1 MTPAAAL
8 LAVFALCPAVHAA
21 ATTVFASSFAGS
33 TSTAVFPPPGVSVTS
48 DASDFPD
55 ATQIN
60 VFGPTPTGDEA
71 FAIATAPVSPDYT
84 NIFPLVEPATSDKKE
99 FDVIH
104 SWGNLSPFQ
113 STNLGLSKSS
123 AKIPAGCTLQ
133 QVHLLHRHGAR
144 YPTSGSAPA
153 SFAAALHAAAETGNL
168 TASGPLAFLNTWT
181 YKLGA
186 EILTPFGRAQLFE
199 LGVGFRVKYGDLL
212 KGFKDLP
219 VWRTT
224 SEERMVDSAL
234 HFAAGFFGVQEY
246 QNDYHQLI
254 EIEAQGFNSTLAP
267 YDQCPNANNV
277 IASAATNFTTQWAS
291 IYLADAQKRLAPHF
305 KAAGMTLNATWLF
318 AMQQTCAYETV
329 ALGYSAFCDLFTE
342 EEWKGYEYSVDL
354 SFWYNNG
361 PGNPAVAAQGIG
373 WVQELVSRLTQTRIN
388 VTESAS
394 SVNASIVGSN
404 VTFPFEQPI
413 YVDATHDT
421 VISAIVVAMNFTSL
435 ARTGPLPGTHIPKN
449 RSYIV
454 NQISP
459 FASNMVGQVLSC
471 PSLSTSSA
479 SSVSSAI
486 ASASS
491 TAPSALPSI
500 SIPGD
505 GSTPASPATHIRW
518 ILNDAVV
525 PLTGISGCTSNPD
538 GLCAFDTFVK
548 GMQQR
553 IGEVDFAFGC
563 FGNYAVP
570 NPNLIVDGQ
579 LPGELRAGM

>member
-1 MTPAAAL
+1 MMLQAL
-8 LAVFALCPAVHAA
+8 DLIVALAVARSAHAA
-21 ATTVFASSFAGS
+21 VTQAVASSFAGS
-33 TSTAVFPPPGVSVTS
+33 TSTALFPPPGVTITS
-48 DASDFPD
+48 NDTFFPD
-55 ATQIN
+55 ATQVN

-71 FAIATAPVSPDYT
+71 FAIETAPVVPDYA
-84 NIFPLVEPATSDKKE
+84 NVFPLVEPGTSDKKK

-113 STNLGLSKSS
+113 SSNLGVKSS
-123 AKIPAGCTLQ
+123 AKIPDGCSLQ

-144 YPTSGSAPA
+144 YPTTGSPPA
-153 SFAAALHAAAETGNL
+153 AFATALHAVASTGNL
-168 TASGPLAFLNTWT
+168 SASGPLAFLNTWT

-199 LGVGFRVKYGDLL
+199 LGVGFRVKYGDIL
-212 KGFKDLP
+212 KEFTDLP

-267 YDQCPNANNV
+267 YDQCPNANNA
-277 IASAATNFTTQWAS
+277 ISAAAANFTNQWES
-291 IYLADAQKRLAPHF
+291 IYLADAQKRLAPHLTGF
-305 KAAGMTLNATWLF
+305 TLNTTWLF

-342 EEWKGYEYSVDL
+342 EEWKGYEYSVDI
-354 SFWYNNG
+354 SFWYDNG
-361 PGNPAVAAQGIG
+361 PGNPAVAAEGIG
-373 WVQELVSRLTQTRIN
+373 WVQELVSRLTQTRI
-388 VTESAS
+388 TEFAS
-394 SVNASIVGSN
+394 TVNGTIVSSN
-404 VTFPFEQPI
+404 VTFPLSQPMF
-413 YVDATHDT
+413 VDATHDT

-435 ARTGPLPGTHIPKN
+435 AATGPLPGTHIPPN

-459 FASNMVGQVLSC
+459 FGSNLVGQVLSC
-471 PSLSTSSA
+471 PSSSSSSSLPPQPTATSPTNA
-479 SSVSSAI
+479 
-486 ASASS
+486 
-491 TAPSALPSI
+491 TTQPP
-500 SIPGD
+500 
-505 GSTPASPATHIRW
+505 THIRW

-525 PLTGISGCTSNPD
+525 PLTGIAGCGKSD
-538 GLCAFDTFVK
+538 EGLCEFDTFVK

-553 IGEVDFAFGC
+553 IAEVDFAFGC
-563 FGNYAVP
+563 FGNYTVP
-570 NPNLIVDGQ
+570 NPNLIADGQ
-579 LPGELRAGM
+579 LPANLRPATA

>member
-1 MTPAAAL
+1 MTRVLGLIAAL
-8 LAVFALCPAVHAA
+8 VVARSAHVA
-21 ATTVFASSFAGS
+21 ATVASSFAGS
-33 TSTAVFPPPGVSVTS
+33 TSTAVFPPPGVTITA
-48 DASDFPD
+48 DDPNFPRRD
-55 ATQIN
+55 PA
-60 VFGPTPTGDEA
+60 GDEA
-71 FAIATAPVSPDYT
+71 FAIETAPVVPDYA
-84 NIFPLVEPATSDKKE
+84 NVFPLVEPATSDKKK

-113 STNLGLSKSS
+113 SGDLGLTKSS

-153 SFAAALHAAAETGNL
+153 QFATALHAAAAAGNL
-168 TASGPLAFLNTWT
+168 SASGPLAFLNTWT

-212 KGFKDLP
+212 KGFTDLP

-246 QNDYHQLI
+246 QTDYHQLI
-254 EIEAQGFNSTLAP
+254 EIESPGFNSTLAP
-267 YDQCPNANNV
+267 YDQCPNGVNA
-277 IASAATNFTTQWAS
+277 IAMAATNFTTQWAS
-291 IYLADAQKRLAPHF
+291 IYLADAQKRLAPHL
-305 KAAGMTLNATWLF
+305 KGLELTPLLLV
-318 AMQQTCAYETV
+318 AMQQLCSYETV

-342 EEWKGYEYSVDL
+342 EEWKGYEYAIDL

-361 PGNPAVAAQGIG
+361 PGSPSVAAQGIG
-373 WVQELVSRLTQTRIN
+373 WVQELVSRLTQTRI
-388 VTESAS
+388 TEFAS
-394 SVNASIVGSN
+394 TVNATIVSSN
-404 VTFPFEQPI
+404 VTFPLSQPI
-413 YVDATHDT
+413 FVDATHDT

-435 ARTGPLPGTHIPKN
+435 AATGPLPGTHIPPN

-454 NQISP
+454 NKISP
-459 FASNMVGQVLSC
+459 FASNLVGQVLSC
-471 PSLSTSSA
+471 PA
-479 SSVSSAI
+479 SSSKSHSAT
-486 ASASS
+486 ANATTS
-491 TAPSALPSI
+491 TAP
-500 SIPGD
+500 
-505 GSTPASPATHIRW
+505 THIRW

-525 PLTGISGCTSNPD
+525 PLTGITGCGKSDD

-553 IGEVDFAFGC
+553 IAEVDFEFGC
-563 FGNYAVP
+563 FGNYTVP
-570 NPNLIVDGQ
+570 DPDLITDGQ
-579 LPGELRAGM
+579 LPANLRPQRS

>member
-1 MTPAAAL
+1 MLQTGLLLVASLAARSTRA
-8 LAVFALCPAVHAA
+8 AV
-21 ATTVFASSFAGS
+21 ASSFAGS
-33 TSTAVFPPPGVSVTS
+33 TSTAVFPPPGVTITS
-48 DASDFPD
+48 DASSFPD
-55 ATQIN
+55 ATQVN

-71 FAIATAPVSPDYT
+71 FAIETAPVSPDYS
-84 NIFPLVEPATSDKKE
+84 NVFPLIAPATSDKKS

-113 STNLGLSKSS
+113 SNNNLGLPNSS
-123 AKIPAGCTLQ
+123 PKVPDGCSVT

-144 YPTSGSAPA
+144 YPTSGSAPGTPA
-153 SFAAALHAAAETGNL
+153 GFAAALHAVASTGNL
-168 TASGPLAFLNTWT
+168 SASGPLAFLNTWT

-212 KGFKDLP
+212 KGFADLP

-254 EIEAQGFNSTLAP
+254 EIEELGFNSTLAP
-267 YDQCPNANNV
+267 YEQCPNANN
-277 IASAATNFTTQWAS
+277 IIAATGANFTNQWAE
-291 IYLADAQKRLAPHF
+291 IYLADAQKRLSPHL
-305 KAAGMTLNATWLF
+305 KGLTLNTVLLF

-342 EEWKGYEYSVDL
+342 EEWKGYEYSIDL

-373 WVQELVSRLTQTRIN
+373 WVQELASRLSQTRI
-388 VTESAS
+388 TEFATT
-394 SVNASIVGSN
+394 VNSTIVGSN
-404 VTFPFEQPI
+404 VTFPLSQPI
-413 YVDATHDT
+413 FVDATHDT

-435 ARTGPLPGTHIPKN
+435 AATGPLPATHIPAN
-449 RSYIV
+449 RSYVV

-471 PSLSTSSA
+471 PSDVSPSA
-479 SSVSSAI
+479 SN
-486 ASASS
+486 S
-491 TAPSALPSI
+491 TT
-500 SIPGD
+500 
-505 GSTPASPATHIRW
+505 TPTHIRW
-518 ILNDAVV
+518 LLNDAVV
-525 PLTGISGCTSNPD
+525 PLTGIAGCTHNAD
-538 GLCAFDTFVK
+538 GLCDFDAFVK

-553 IGEVDFAFGC
+553 VAEVDFAFGC
-563 FGNYAVP
+563 FANYTVP
-570 NPNLIVDGQ
+570 NPDLIVDGQ
-579 LPGELRAGM
+579 LPARLRM

>member
-1 MTPAAAL
+1 MIRFADLIATL
-8 LAVFALCPAVHAA
+8 LVAHSVHAA
-21 ATTVFASSFAGS
+21 AAVASSFAGA
-33 TSTAVFPPPGVSVTS
+33 TSTAVFPPPGATITS
-48 DASDFPD
+48 DASFFPD
-55 ATQIN
+55 ATQVN

-71 FAIATAPVSPDYT
+71 FAIATAPVSPDYA
-84 NIFPLVEPATSDKKE
+84 NVFPLVEPATSDQKN

-113 STNLGLSKSS
+113 STNLGLSSS
-123 AKIPAGCTLQ
+123 SKIPAGCNLQ

-144 YPTSGSAPA
+144 YPTTGSPPA
-153 SFAAALHAAAETGNL
+153 SFAAALHAVASTGKL
-168 TASGPLAFLNTWT
+168 SASGPLAFLNTWT

-212 KGFKDLP
+212 KGFADLP

-224 SEERMVDSAL
+224 SEGIMCRRRQRGSL

-254 EIEAQGFNSTLAP
+254 EIEAPGFNTTLAP
-267 YDQCPNANNV
+267 YEQCANANNV
-277 IASAATNFTTQWAS
+277 IAAVGTNFTTQWAT
-291 IYLADAQKRLAPHF
+291 IYLADAQKRLAPHLE
-305 KAAGMTLNATWLF
+305 GLTLNATWLF

-361 PGNPAVAAQGIG
+361 PGNPAIAAQGIG
-373 WVQELVSRLTQTRIN
+373 WVQELVSRLTQTRI
-388 VTESAS
+388 TEFAS
-394 SVNASIVGSN
+394 SVNGTIVSSN
-404 VTFPFEQPI
+404 VTFPLSQPI
-413 YVDATHDT
+413 FVDATHDT

-435 ARTGPLPGTHIPKN
+435 AATGPLPGTHIPKD

-459 FASNMVGQVLSC
+459 FGSNMVGQVLSC
-471 PSLSTSSA
+471 PSSSSKSKLA
-479 SSVSSAI
+479 VND
-486 ASASS
+486 
-491 TAPSALPSI
+491 TAP
-500 SIPGD
+500 
-505 GSTPASPATHIRW
+505 THIRW
-518 ILNDAVV
+518 LLNDAVV
-525 PLTGISGCTSNPD
+525 PLTGIAGCGHSAD
-538 GLCAFDTFVK
+538 GLCAFDTFVE

-553 IGEVDFAFGC
+553 IAEVDFEFGC
-563 FGNYAVP
+563 FGNYTVP
-570 NPNLIVDGQ
+570 SPDLIVDGQ
-579 LPGELRAGM
+579 LPAHLRPKKS

>member
-1 MTPAAAL
+1 MIQIWDLLSAL
-8 LAVFALCPAVHAA
+8 LLARSAHAA
-21 ATTVFASSFAGS
+21 ATLASSFAGS

-48 DASDFPD
+48 DASFFPD

-71 FAIATAPVSPDYT
+71 FAIATAPVSPDYA
-84 NIFPLVEPATSDKKE
+84 NVFPLVEPATSDNKK

-104 SWGNLSPFQ
+104 SWGKPLTS
-113 STNLGLSKSS
+113 SNLGLTNSS
-123 AKIPAGCTLQ
+123 AKIPDGCTLQ

-153 SFAAALHAAAETGNL
+153 SFAAALHAAASTGNL
-168 TASGPLAFLNTWT
+168 SASGPLAFLNTWT

-212 KGFKDLP
+212 KGFTDLP

-246 QNDYHQLI
+246 QNDYQQLI

-267 YDQCPNANNV
+267 YDQCPNANNA
-277 IASAATNFTTQWAS
+277 IAATATNFTNQWAS
-291 IYLADAQKRLAPHF
+291 IYLADAQKRLAPHLKGF
-305 KAAGMTLNATWLF
+305 TLNATSLS
-318 AMQQTCAYETV
+318 AMQQLCAYETV

-373 WVQELVSRLTQTRIN
+373 WVQELVSRLTQTPI
-388 VTESAS
+388 TEFAS
-394 SVNASIVGSN
+394 TVNGTIVGSN
-404 VTFPFEQPI
+404 VTFPLSQPI
-413 YVDATHDT
+413 FADATHDT

-435 ARTGPLPGTHIPKN
+435 AATGPLPGTHIPTN

-459 FASNMVGQVLSC
+459 FGSNMVGQVLSC
-471 PSLSTSSA
+471 PA
-479 SSVSSAI
+479 SSLFFRFHHQHHHPN
-486 ASASS
+486 
-491 TAPSALPSI
+491 THPLAP
-500 SIPGD
+500 
-505 GSTPASPATHIRW
+505 
-518 ILNDAVV
+518 
-525 PLTGISGCTSNPD
+525 
-538 GLCAFDTFVK
+538 
-548 GMQQR
+548 Q
-553 IGEVDFAFGC
+553 
-563 FGNYAVP
+563 
-570 NPNLIVDGQ
+570 
-579 LPGELRAGM
+579 